1 MLLDLS
7 DAFATVNHQ
16 KLLFYNLIY
25 LCQVLAQSRP
35 YLKSAMFFTVYTR
48 ISRGGARFDTN
59 RDGHHDEWVVGRGG
73 LITLSENA
81 LSGWGVSDEFQNFPL
96 SVQKTH

>member
-48 ISRGGARFDTN
+48 ISRGG
-59 RDGHHDEWVVGRGG
+59 GKVWH
-73 LITLSENA
+73 
-81 LSGWGVSDEFQNFPL
+81 
-96 SVQKTH
+96 